1 MPHSE
6 RLRETER
13 SVRLGGMRRSKK
25 SREQIIGELM
35 PVFRGDSFSGAS
47 LAELAAAVGLGKA
60 SLYQKF
66 PDGKAQMG
74 AEVLDQAGRW
84 METEVLTPL
93 EQAGDPIQKFK
104 AMLNAVDTFYEGGQ
118 MSCLLN
124 TFSLGEAGKLYRDK
138 LADSIRRW
146 REGLAAL
153 ALRAGLTP
161 KNASEWAEEVLL
173 NIQGALV
180 LSRAEGDPGVFQ
192 RTLKRLHRRGIA

>member
-1 MPHSE
+1 
-6 RLRETER
+6 
-13 SVRLGGMRRSKK
+13 MRRSKK
-25 SREQIIGELM
+25 SREQIIRELV
-35 PVFRGDSFSGAS
+35 PVFRGNSFSGAS

-74 AEVLDQAGRW
+74 AEVLDQAGQW
-84 METEVLTPL
+84 MKTEILIPL
-93 EQAGDPIQKFK
+93 EQPGDPIQKFN
-104 AMLNAVDTFYEGGQ
+104 AMLSAIDAFYEGGQ

-124 TFSLGEAGKLYRDK
+124 TFSLGEAGKLYRDT

-146 REGLAAL
+146 REGLAGL
-153 ALRAGLTP
+153 ARRAGLTP
-161 KNASEWAEEVLL
+161 KNATEWAEEVLL

-180 LSRAEGDPGVFQ
+180 VSRAEGDPSVFQ